1 MKNEQS
7 CIFSRRRFAALAL
20 GALAAPTCLADMP
33 GSSRRRRPT
42 LWSMKMSE
50 IALEPLPYAENAL
63 EPVITAKTI
72 SFHYGKHHAGYVA
85 TLNKLIAG
93 TQYAGMS
100 LEAIVRAAAASSAT
114 PIFNNAAQTW
124 NHTFFWKSLAPAGTG
139 GAPDGAFGEAVARDF
154 GSFADMKVA
163 LADAAVKRF
172 GSGWAWLV
180 AKDGKL
186 SVVSTPNAET
196 PLTQAGMTPLLT
208 VDVWEHAYY
217 LDWQN
222 RRADYVAAL
231 LDKLANWKFA
241 AENFARIS
249 G

>member
-1 MKNEQS
+1 MAE
-7 CIFSRRRFAALAL
+7 L
-20 GALAAPTCLADMP
+20 
-33 GSSRRRRPT
+33 
-42 LWSMKMSE
+42 
-50 IALEPLPYAENAL
+50 ALEPLPYAENAL
-63 EPVITAKTI
+63 EPVVSAKTI

-85 TLNKLIAG
+85 ALNKLIAG
-93 TQYAGMS
+93 TPYEGLP
-100 LEAIVRAAAASSAT
+100 LEAIVRKSAAEQAA
-114 PIFNNAAQTW
+114 PIFNNAAQAW
-124 NHTFFWKSLAPAGTG
+124 NHAFYWKSLAPAGAG
-139 GAPDGAFGEAVARDF
+139 GAPEGAFGEAVARDF
-154 GSFADMKVA
+154 GSFANLKSA

-196 PLTQAGMTPLLT
+196 PLTQPGVTPLLT

-231 LDKLANWKFA
+231 LDKLANWRFA
-241 AENFARIS
+241 AGNFSR
-249 G
+249 

>member
-1 MKNEQS
+1 
-7 CIFSRRRFAALAL
+7 
-20 GALAAPTCLADMP
+20 MP
-33 GSSRRRRPT
+33 QI
-42 LWSMKMSE
+42 E
-50 IALEPLPYAENAL
+50 LEPLPYAENAL

-72 SFHYGKHHAGYVA
+72 SFHRGKHHAGYVA
-85 TLNKLIAG
+85 TLNKLVVG
-93 TQYAGMS
+93 TPYEGMP
-100 LEAIVRAAAASSAT
+100 LEAMVRRAAAEQAV
-114 PIFNNAAQTW
+114 PIFNNAAQAW
-124 NHTFFWKSLAPAGTG
+124 NHAFYWKSLAPAGAG
-139 GAPDGAFGEAVARDF
+139 GAPEGAFGEAVARDF
-154 GSFADMKVA
+154 GSFANLKAA

-180 AKDGKL
+180 AKEGRL

-196 PLTQAGMTPLLT
+196 PITQAGVTPLLT

-241 AENFARIS
+241 AENFARA
-249 G
+249 